1 MWPDKYFAT
10 TGEGR
15 EDLDSMIVYAE
26 NLVDSIYTWGLD
38 GFDYEPSFGGDS
50 YTTEMM
56 RTFIDVMSKYLGPK
70 CDEQYKV
77 NGKHKLLVVDGQ
89 WNDAEYADRFDYFIG
104 QA

>member
-1 MWPDKYFAT
+1 
-10 TGEGR
+10 
-15 EDLDSMIVYAE
+15 
-26 NLVDSIYTWGLD
+26 
-38 GFDYEPSFGGDS
+38 
-50 YTTEMM
+50 MM

-104 QA
+104 QAYNASSESSLNGRCQDGSQDYGKGFPNEKRIFANG